1 MMQQGL
7 SLICATNNRDKEL
20 HRLLQS
26 LAQQTSKNFEII
38 VVDQNQSELAK
49 NVIKQF
55 ADQIKIIHVPAV
67 ISSNTKARNLGV
79 KHANYS
85 WLAFPD
91 DDCWYPP
98 TLVEDLLKK
107 TEEIPSD
114 VFFINWTDPDQ
125 AGMPK
130 VFSFTEGKMELIE
143 AFTLASCICLFFK
156 KDAFVEVGG
165 FNEKLGLGTDTI
177 IKAGEEQDL
186 MLRLLKR
193 GKEIYK
199 LDKLTVFHR
208 IGAPVWSEAFKK
220 RIIGQG
226 ACDVY
231 FNRKYIGAGKAFGLL
246 TKWTAGVA
254 YNLLRFNKGNAR
266 WYYYKL
272 VGGLYYSSKIE

>member
-1 MMQQGL
+1 MQDGL

-26 LAQQTSKNFEII
+26 LAQQTNKNFEII
-38 VVDQNQSELAK
+38 IVDQNQSDLAT
-49 NVIKQF
+49 NVIGQF
-55 ADQIKIIHVPAV
+55 SDLLKIVHVPSV

-79 KHANYS
+79 KYANYP

-98 TLVEDLLKK
+98 DLIEDLLKK
-107 TEEIPSD
+107 MKEINAD
-114 VFFINWTDPDQ
+114 AFFINWTDPEQ
-125 AGMPK
+125 SGMPK
-130 VFSFTEGKMELIE
+130 VFSFTSGKMELIE

-156 KDAFVEVGG
+156 KNAFVEVNG

-199 LDKLTVFHR
+199 LDNLTVFHR
-208 IGAPVWSEAFKK
+208 IGAPAWSGAFKK
-220 RIIGQG
+220 RVIGQG
-226 ACDVY
+226 ACDIY
-231 FNRKYIGAGKAFGLL
+231 FKRKYIGWGNAFALL
-246 TKWTAGVA
+246 IQWTAGVVF
-254 YNLLRFNKGNAR
+254 NLLRFNKKNAR